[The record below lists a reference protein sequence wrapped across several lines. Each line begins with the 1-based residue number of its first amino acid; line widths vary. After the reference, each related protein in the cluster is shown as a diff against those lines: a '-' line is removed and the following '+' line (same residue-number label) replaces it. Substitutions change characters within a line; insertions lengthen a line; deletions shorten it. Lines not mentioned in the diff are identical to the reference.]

1 MKLTRERK
9 VYGLLLAVGCVALV
23 GDRLLGGPS
32 AAMATAT
39 PDQDGATTQTTPVAP
54 TPKATRVAIG
64 EQLSTIMAS
73 SFEGDG
79 RDAFQIDASWRAM
92 LEPLQESDS
101 GATPAKEARVES
113 VLPGVT
119 LPKVTMVMQN
129 GASGCAMIDG
139 KLVQVGSQTASG
151 ATLLGIDQ
159 RAARLLVNGVEV
171 EVPVVDSGS
180 AEGR

>member
-32 AAMATAT
+32 AAMATA
-39 PDQDGATTQTTPVAP
+39 PPEQDEAATQASPVAP
-54 TPKATRVAIG
+54 TPMSTRVAIG
-64 EQLSTIMAS
+64 EQLSAIMAS
-73 SFEGDG
+73 SLEADG
-79 RDAFQIDASWRAM
+79 RDAFQIDASWRAL
-92 LEPLQESDS
+92 LEPLQEADS
-101 GATPAKEARVES
+101 EKKPAAEARIES

-171 EVPVVDSGS
+171 EIPVVDSGS
-180 AEGR
+180 AEDR